1 MKKFILLVLSV
12 FAFLLVSCSFFQES
26 NTSSTSTVSIVL
38 PEKGRGVFTMDDVA
52 YYDIV
57 LCSEKDD
64 VKEELEKF
72 TGGTASFDNIESGK
86 YRITVTAFSDS
97 DIVVATGASELFV
110 LEGGDEKQVVISL
123 VSVKLLSEMSSAPDS
138 GRYYVTSADDLRKIS
153 DWSNN
158 DLATFENVTFI
169 LHDDISITDGNWTP
183 IGPNQDLDNAN
194 EDSTSLPTTSIYA
207 FAGTFDGN
215 GHCLT
220 LPVKRWTVMHY
231 RFAQLMYYNT
241 GTVKNLRMKAT
252 VPYEFVMDGEA
263 ECNYGSIC
271 IYNNGS
277 ILNCENYV
285 SITGGSMRASN
296 EGCGGIAARNNAGA
310 IIKNCAN
317 YADFSVTYTNHDW
330 INNYGAYRENG
341 STGGI
346 AGNNFGTMEN
356 CVNYGRI
363 SISYPSDS
371 PAVATIGAI
380 VGTHRGDGF
389 LKSCYWLKDCMDNP
403 RSKDTSGNIMKN
415 EGVGSY
421 VDSCTNI
428 LGCGSIDSSTITGGI
443 SVYKQHDSSTLS
455 TLPQTLAHGSN
466 LVSALN
472 GYVSEDVF
480 SQLKSWKMVEGKA
493 HLDF

>member
-52 YYDIV
+52 YYNIV

-158 DLATFENVTFI
+158 DHATFSNVTFI
-169 LHDDISITDGNWTP
+169 LKNDISITDDNWTP
-183 IGPNQDLDNAN
+183 IGPHQDPTSSDEAVKTL
-194 EDSTSLPTTSIYA
+194 STSTFA

-215 GHCLT
+215 GHSLT
-220 LPVKRWTVMHY
+220 LPIKKTSFNHY
-231 RFAQLMYYNT
+231 RYTQLMYYNN
-241 GTVKNLRMKAT
+241 GTVKNLKMKAT
-252 VPYEFVMDGEA
+252 QQPYVLENDA
-263 ECNYGSIC
+263 TECNYGSVC
-271 IYNNGS
+271 AYNNGNV
-277 ILNCENYV
+277 LNCENYV
-285 SITGGSMRASN
+285 SITGGYISSVD
-296 EGCGGIAARNNAGA
+296 EGCGGIVSRNNLGA
-310 IIKNCAN
+310 VVKNCAN

-330 INNYGAYRENG
+330 INNSGGYRVYGA
-341 STGGI
+341 TGGI

-363 SISYPSDS
+363 SISYPMDS
-371 PAVATIGAI
+371 PAIASIGAI
-380 VGTHRGDGF
+380 VGTNREDSI
-389 LKSCYWLKDCMDNP
+389 LKNCYWLKDCIDNP
-403 RSKDTSGNIMKN
+403 RSIDSSNTLMKN

-421 VDSCTNI
+421 CENFTNI
-428 LGCGSIDSSTITGGI
+428 LGNGSFESSTITGGL
-443 SVYKQHDSSTLS
+443 SVYKRNDSTTFS

-472 GYVSEDVF
+472 GYVSEDGS